1 MARERKLYTKF
12 LQIFLKKYKIE
23 TINDFIK
30 SFYEWF
36 SDTYTRFNDVVV
48 LSFPFINYD
57 LTVI

>member
-30 SFYEWF
+30 SFYE
-36 SDTYTRFNDVVV
+36 
-48 LSFPFINYD
+48 
-57 LTVI
+57 

>member
-12 LQIFLKKYKIE
+12 LQIFLKKYKME